1 MTLAGAGRI
10 EIVTASLDAVGWS
23 HTYGKDGTVYY
34 ISDCRRFRA
43 VHSATKAPGYEGDYY
58 GGGWRIGASP
68 EPEAQDQWTARSSPH
83 TPGEIIVSILTQLSV
98 FPTKS
103 FQGDPRVWAPPCDAL
118 DALGWSSTTH
128 HDEWALEE
136 RHVSPDGQSSF
147 VHLDGDMALLDAC
160 AFLTGGRPF
169 KPEPLWRIMFTEG
182 VPDSVLNTAI
192 QTLAS
197 PTGALRDASE
207 LPDRQLVDTPLAEHS
222 RIANSMSPGP
232 GTRIPRALPHTAHY
246 LSRNRS

>member
-1 MTLAGAGRI
+1 MTLAGAGRR
-10 EIVTASLDAVGWS
+10 EIVTAPLDAVGWS
-23 HTYGKDGTVYY
+23 HTYGNDGTLYY
-34 ISDCRRFRA
+34 TSDCRRFRA
-43 VHSATKAPGYEGDYY
+43 IHSAGKAPGYEADYY

-83 TPGEIIVSILTQLSV
+83 TPGEIIVSILTQLSL
-98 FPTKS
+98 FPTDP

-136 RHVSPDGQSSF
+136 RHVSPDGHSSF

-160 AFLTGGRPF
+160 AFLTGGRLL

-192 QTLAS
+192 QTLTS
-197 PTGALRDASE
+197 PTGALRKASE
-207 LPDRQLVDTPLAEHS
+207 LPDKLGVDTLTAE
-222 RIANSMSPGP
+222 RPRFTTPTIQGP
-232 GTRIPRALPHTAHY
+232 GTRIPRQLPHTTDY
-246 LSRNRS
+246 SSRNRG